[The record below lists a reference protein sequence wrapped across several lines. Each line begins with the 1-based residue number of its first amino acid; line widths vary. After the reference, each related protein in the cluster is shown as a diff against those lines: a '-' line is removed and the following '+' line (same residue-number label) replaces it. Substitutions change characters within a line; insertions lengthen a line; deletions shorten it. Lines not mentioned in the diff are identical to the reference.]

1 MIIKMR
7 IPEGNGDKGL
17 VGVAEALDRIC
28 TDKVL
33 AEKDDGGRVEFRLSS
48 TGERLVVP
56 MGGNVHWHYDFQS
69 NRLAPFYGD
78 DSDNPIEYVLGE
90 PWTRPTP
97 TRKVVLE
104 ALKDEGVG
112 SAVAERAVE
121 AAPAS
126 AYRPIRVNSPL
137 ETWSVAA
144 ALMLRGFMPPFVEL
158 VDHQDQGSEWSMT
171 LRFMD
176 ETGEGHLVRVL
187 GGEAHIVSESM
198 WIVGG
203 HDRLRIDCNGD
214 IRGMFHAQGIM
225 RFENWPA

>member
-78 DSDNPIEYVLGE
+78 DSDNPIEYVLDE

-97 TRKVVLE
+97 TSEAVRK
-104 ALKDEGVG
+104 ALVG
-112 SAVAERAVE
+112 ADAGTATAGLAVE
-121 AAPAS
+121 AAAHS
-126 AYRPIRVNSPL
+126 AYSPICVNSPW
-137 ETWSVAA
+137 EAWGIAA

-158 VDHQDQGSEWSMT
+158 VDHQDHGSEWFMT
-171 LRFMD
+171 FQFTD
-176 ETGEGHLVRVL
+176 DAGAGFLVRVL
-187 GGEAHIVSESM
+187 GGESHSVSESM
-198 WIVGG
+198 WSEGWG
-203 HDRLRIDCNGD
+203 DRLRIDCNGD
-214 IRGMFHAQGIM
+214 IRGLFHAQGVM
-225 RFENWPA
+225 RFKARRA